1 MLASYLFAIAA
12 VVVAGKLLLPLA
24 EKANL
29 DIENLAVATVYG
41 VDVFAGYDLNYWAF
55 PVAANFDAKYV
66 EFRVLFFNVGFNA
79 WRF

>member
-24 EKANL
+24 EKAGFGSGNSVCRIFL
-29 DIENLAVATVYG
+29 GIDWYV
-41 VDVFAGYDLNYWAF
+41 GYDLDHWAF
-55 PVAANFDAKYV
+55 PVSVDFKFKYV
-66 EFRVLFFNVGFNA
+66 ELRVLFFNVGFNA